1 MILITFIA
9 TLVCKPFYN
18 KSDSNARED
27 KLYTSRVKDGLNK
40 HVVTQNRI
48 LWSYK
53 LQVFFLKTNKSEN
66 IYKRYTE
73 LISLMLKVLMLARE
87 DKLFI
92 SRVKDGSEKPLYQRL
107 QTIVE
112 DMV

>member
-1 MILITFIA
+1 
-9 TLVCKPFYN
+9 
-18 KSDSNARED
+18 
-27 KLYTSRVKDGLNK
+27 
-40 HVVTQNRI
+40 
-48 LWSYK
+48 
-53 LQVFFLKTNKSEN
+53 
-66 IYKRYTE
+66 
-73 LISLMLKVLMLARE
+73 MLARE